1 MGRHES
7 GKTTTE
13 ILLLLKHNHGS
24 AIHFHFSPN
33 ISQSDKMVADL
44 YETQSSV
51 IPSVTVESKHYVPG
65 DIAWTL
71 VCSALVW
78 LMVPGV
84 GFFYSG
90 LARSKSA
97 LSLVSLCLWS
107 IAVVSIQVIQNYV
120 TTPKIM
126 TFVS

>member
-1 MGRHES
+1 MSEFEMEHLVPVPETTVS
-7 GKTTTE
+7 GM
-13 ILLLLKHNHGS
+13 
-24 AIHFHFSPN
+24 P
-33 ISQSDKMVADL
+33 
-44 YETQSSV
+44 
-51 IPSVTVESKHYVPG
+51 YVPG

-97 LSLVSLCLWS
+97 LSLISLCCWS
-107 IAVVSIQVIQNYV
+107 IAVVSIQVIK
-120 TTPKIM
+120 KICSF
-126 TFVS
+126 TKNLQFY